1 MRLNA
6 HIEELIIK
14 HLQQTLTEAE
24 QTELKEWR
32 VDAPENNELFE
43 KLTNGEYISSQL
55 EKLYQYDKARGWETI
70 KKNFPVTE
78 KQDNRS
84 GIVKMLNWQRAA
96 AAAAVFILLLGSYFL
111 FFNKENRKNDFV
123 KNEIVNDVKAPE
135 TNKATLNLFNGQT
148 VLLDSV
154 NKGQVAMQGTVNII
168 KTADGEIVYSGHSD
182 VIQYNILVNPRGS
195 KVQTIILSDGTKVW
209 LNSESSIRF
218 PVAFQGRERKVEI
231 TGEAYFEVTKDEKK
245 KFIVSSNGITTEVLG
260 THFNINTYTDE
271 SSARVTLL
279 EGSVRVSKGSAIG
292 LLKPGEQAQINEGVK
307 ITDNVDL
314 DLIMAWKNG
323 FFHFG
328 KTSMQDLMK
337 QLSRW
342 YDVEIVYEGKVPARQ
357 FGGEISREANL
368 SQVVKILN
376 ESKVKCRI
384 EGKKMIIE

>member
-14 HLQQTLTEAE
+14 HLQQTLTEVE
-24 QTELKEWR
+24 QTELSKWR

-43 KLTNGEYISSQL
+43 KLTSREYISSQL
-55 EKLYQYDKARGWETI
+55 EELYQYDEARGWETI
-70 KKNFPVTE
+70 KKIFQLNE

-84 GIVKMLNWQRAA
+84 GIIKMLNWQRATA
-96 AAAAVFILLLGSYFL
+96 AAVVFILLLGSYFL

-123 KNEIVNDVKAPE
+123 KKETVNDVKAPE
-135 TNKATLNLFNGQT
+135 TSKAILNLFSGQR
-148 VLLDSV
+148 VLLDSI
-154 NKGQVAMQGTVNII
+154 NKGQVAMQGDVNII
-168 KTADGEIVYSGHSD
+168 KTADGEIVYSGYSD
-182 VIQYNILVNPRGS
+182 VIQFNTLINPRGS

-245 KFIVSSNGITTEVLG
+245 RFIVSSNGITTEVLG
-260 THFNINTYTDE
+260 THFNVNTYTDE
-271 SSARVTLL
+271 SSAKVTLL
-279 EGSVRVSKGSAIG
+279 EGSVRVAKSSATG
-292 LLKPGEQAQINEGVK
+292 LLKPGQQAQINEGIK
-307 ITDNVDL
+307 ITDNVDM
-314 DLIMAWKNG
+314 DLVMAWKNG

-328 KTSMQDLMK
+328 KTSIQDLMK
-337 QLSRW
+337 QISRW
-342 YDVEIVYEGKVPARQ
+342 YDVEIVYGGQVPARQ

-376 ESKVKCRI
+376 EIKVKCRI
-384 EGKKMIIE
+384 EGKRMIIE